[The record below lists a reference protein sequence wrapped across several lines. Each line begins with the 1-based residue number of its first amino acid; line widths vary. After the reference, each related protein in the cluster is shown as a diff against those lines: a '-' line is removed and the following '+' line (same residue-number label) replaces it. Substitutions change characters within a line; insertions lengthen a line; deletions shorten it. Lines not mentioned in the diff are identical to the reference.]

1 MPCSASGLAA
11 SKGDASFR
19 IVADAALA
27 PQNTVPVQQA
37 AARYLATGSVRS
49 ASPIVAPGTPSAYY
63 IGMADTVRY
72 VSIAPEQ
79 HLHAIPRHQPLQAL
93 DGLTI
98 GAVALASL
106 VAAEL
111 RALL

>member
-1 MPCSASGLAA
+1 
-11 SKGDASFR
+11 
-19 IVADAALA
+19 
-27 PQNTVPVQQA
+27 
-37 AARYLATGSVRS
+37 
-49 ASPIVAPGTPSAYY
+49 
-63 IGMADTVRY
+63 MADTVRY

>member
-1 MPCSASGLAA
+1 MQPW
-11 SKGDASFR
+11 R
-19 IVADAALA
+19 
-27 PQNTVPVQQA
+27 QNTVPVQQA

-49 ASPIVAPGTPSAYY
+49 ASPIVAPGTPSAY
-63 IGMADTVRY
+63 IGTAETVRY

-79 HLHAIPRHQPLQAL
+79 HLHAIPQHQPLQAL

-111 RALL
+111 RGLL